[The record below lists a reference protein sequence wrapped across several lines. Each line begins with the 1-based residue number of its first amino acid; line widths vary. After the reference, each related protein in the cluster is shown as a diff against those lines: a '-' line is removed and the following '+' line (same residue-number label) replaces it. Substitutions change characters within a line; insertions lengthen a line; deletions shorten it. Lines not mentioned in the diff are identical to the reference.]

1 MIPAALAA
9 SLIFSPAP
17 LSAASPTLPP
27 EAVHAR
33 DLLYSGDANA
43 AIAVARSLEQSQP
56 DSPLGFLLEG
66 EAEWWQRY
74 CSATEIK
81 YGMVEAWKHTKEPT
95 DESYLALADHAIEL
109 AEAQLKKSDTA
120 EMRVYAGFGWALKTR
135 VYGVRGENRNA
146 AHAGVA
152 ARAEMLRALD
162 IDPQNADATAGIGL
176 YNYYVDTLS
185 PIVKLLRI
193 FMGIPGGDKQLGV
206 KQMKDGMARG
216 ALLNVDVRFILAR
229 ALRQYDQKYDE
240 ALEIAQPLVQR
251 YPKNPEFLLLLG
263 NLYAELGRSDKARE
277 SFQAVLNLSP
287 PASASCCSSCSG
299 CANSNSCLQH
309 SRDLATSFLNDLH

>member
-1 MIPAALAA
+1 VISAALVA
-9 SLIFSPAP
+9 SLILAPAP
-17 LSAASPTLPP
+17 TFAAPLTLPP
-27 EAVHAR
+27 EAMRAR
-33 DLLYSGDANA
+33 DLLYSGDAAA

-56 DSPLGFLLEG
+56 DNPIGFLLEG

-81 YGMVEAWKHTKEPT
+81 YGMIEAWKHTKEPT
-95 DESYLALADHAIEL
+95 DESYLALADHAIDL

-120 EMRVYAGFGWALKTR
+120 EMHVFAGFGWALKTR

-146 AHAGVA
+146 AHAGVT

-162 IDPQNADATAGIGL
+162 IDPQNADATAGLGL

-216 ALLNVDVRFILAR
+216 ALLDVDVRFILAR
-229 ALRQYDQKYDE
+229 ALRQYDQKYQE

-251 YPKNPEFLLLLG
+251 YPRNPEFLLLVG
-263 NLYAELGRSDKARE
+263 NLEAELGQNDKARE
-277 SFQAVLNLSP
+277 SFQAVLNLSS
-287 PASASCCSSCSG
+287 PASASCCVSCSSCS
-299 CANSNSCLQH
+299 NSNPCLQH
-309 SRDLATSFLNDLH
+309 SRDLATTFLDDLH